1 MVAIDALPDDV
12 LLEIFDFC
20 VDQDP
25 SPLFVL
31 EDLKSEIEAWQALV
45 HVCQRWRSVVFG
57 SPLRL
62 NLALVCTAYTPSRD
76 TLDIWPPL
84 PLVIWNHGFYRSDSN
99 SRAECVDNI
108 TAVIKCSDR
117 VCRIK
122 LNDIPNSYLEPLLAA
137 IHEPLPELTNLELRS
152 YEGAVIPDS
161 FLGGS
166 APRLQYIS
174 LYGIP
179 FPGLPMLLI
188 SATHLVDLQLR
199 NIPHSG
205 YMSPE
210 AIAVALSAAT
220 CLGSLIL
227 EFQSPRSFPDREN
240 QRPPPLTRSV
250 LPILTCFIFKGVT
263 EYLENLVA
271 RIDAPRLEKF
281 YVTFF
286 NQIIFDIP
294 QLIQFIHRTPTLKA
308 LERADVIFGEDAARV
323 KLSSVSSLAAVTSG
337 YREFNLKVPCRDLDW
352 QVSSLE
358 QVCTSSLPPLSTLED
373 LYIYKGLYSRPI
385 WKDNIENA
393 LWLELLHSFPA
404 VKNLYLCQG
413 FAPRIIPAFQEL
425 VGFRTTDVLPTLR
438 NIFVEELKPSG
449 SIQEG
454 IQQFIATRQ
463 VTGHPIAVSRWDHS
477 ECDKSW
483 KGVGFHSRFY

>member
-1 MVAIDALPDDV
+1 M
-12 LLEIFDFC
+12 
-20 VDQDP
+20 DQDP
-25 SPLFVL
+25 SLLFVL
-31 EDLKSEIEAWQALV
+31 EDLKTEIEAWQALV
-45 HVCQRWRSVVFG
+45 HVCRRWRSVVFG

-62 NLALVCTAYTPSRD
+62 NLALVCTANTPSRN
-76 TLDIWPPL
+76 TLDVWPPL

-108 TAVIKCSDR
+108 AAVIKCSDR
-117 VCRIK
+117 VCRINLK
-122 LNDIPNSYLEPLLAA
+122 DIPNSYLEPLLAA
-137 IHEPLPELTNLELRS
+137 IHEPFPELTHLELRS

-179 FPGLPMLLI
+179 FPGLPLLLL
-188 SATHLVDLQLR
+188 SATYLVDLQLR

-205 YMSPE
+205 YMTPE
-210 AIAVALSAAT
+210 AMAVALST
-220 CLGSLIL
+220 PPRLGSLIL
-227 EFQSPRSFPDREN
+227 EFQSPQSFPDREN
-240 QRPPPLTRSV
+240 QRPPPLTRLV
-250 LPILTCFIFKGVT
+250 LPALTCFIFKGVT

-281 YVTFF
+281 YITFF
-286 NQIIFDIP
+286 NQILFDIP
-294 QLIQFIHRTPTLKA
+294 QLIQFIHRTSMLKA
-308 LERADVIFGEDAARV
+308 LDRAHVIFGEDAARV
-323 KLSSVSSLAAVTSG
+323 KLSSISSLAAVKSG
-337 YREFNLKVPCRDLDW
+337 YGEFNLKVPCRDLDW

-358 QVCTSSLPPLSTLED
+358 QVCASSLHPLSTLED
-373 LYIYKGLYSRPI
+373 LYIYKEPYSHPN

-425 VGFRTTDVLPTLR
+425 VGVRTTEVLPTLQ
-438 NIFVEELKPSG
+438 NLFVEELQPSG

-463 VTGHPIAVSRWDHS
+463 VTGHPIEVSCWDHS
-477 ECDKSW
+477 ERDKSW
-483 KGVGFHSRFY
+483 KGVGYYSRFY